1 MKRMLALLVALIMA
15 FSLFACSQDASN
27 KDPEPS
33 QPSAAPVTSTPEP
46 SATEDE
52 EDDIPLTDAEALGFP
67 LADGDIT
74 LTWWWPLAQEVV
86 TFIEDMNDN
95 IVFRELQKLSG
106 VNFEFI
112 TPSPVGIR
120 ETFNLLIA
128 GQSYPDVFKT
138 MIYYSGRT
146 VKAVEDGVCIDPTDL
161 MNKYAPNYITL
172 INSADDYRR
181 GCYTDDG
188 RVLSFIEVHDRKQAS
203 WSGLLIR
210 GDWLDEIGHEMP
222 QTIDQ
227 LHDTLVEFKQF
238 TGEAGPLQLGST
250 GVFPGNFLIG
260 SLYSSS
266 TFLKDPENP
275 DKVTYGPM
283 TEGYKEYLALMR
295 QWYSERLLD
304 QEFVTRTESNFP
316 VTSLLS
322 ADKLGGY
329 IGIYN
334 QAGSFYYDTGVVQD
348 PSFYLRLAPRPVKNI
363 GDPIWAGMTQARIM
377 NTEGGTISTDCKYPE
392 IAIKLFDYFYSEDG
406 ALLCNYGVEGETFE
420 YDENGQPWAKDI
432 IVNNPEGMLFN
443 GAQFRYLM
451 HTGPHLWIQDR
462 EDLTATGEAAKYVDL
477 WEIEYPGQ
485 LPGLSLP
492 GDLSMELS
500 GILVDINTLVEE
512 FTVQTIMGLRDLESE
527 WDEYVDKIKSMDIA
541 RAIEIQQTAYDNY
554 LAR

>member
-1 MKRMLALLVALIMA
+1 
-15 FSLFACSQDASN
+15 
-27 KDPEPS
+27 
-33 QPSAAPVTSTPEP
+33 
-46 SATEDE
+46 
-52 EDDIPLTDAEALGFP
+52 
-67 LADGDIT
+67 
-74 LTWWWPLAQEVV
+74 
-86 TFIEDMNDN
+86 
-95 IVFRELQKLSG
+95 
-106 VNFEFI
+106 
-112 TPSPVGIR
+112 
-120 ETFNLLIA
+120 
-128 GQSYPDVFKT
+128 
-138 MIYYSGRT
+138 
-146 VKAVEDGVCIDPTDL
+146 
-161 MNKYAPNYITL
+161 
-172 INSADDYRR
+172 
-181 GCYTDDG
+181 
-188 RVLSFIEVHDRKQAS
+188 
-203 WSGLLIR
+203 
-210 GDWLDEIGHEMP
+210 
-222 QTIDQ
+222 
-227 LHDTLVEFKQF
+227 
-238 TGEAGPLQLGST
+238 
-250 GVFPGNFLIG
+250 
-260 SLYSSS
+260 
-266 TFLKDPENP
+266 
-275 DKVTYGPM
+275 M

-432 IVNNPEGMLFN
+432 IVNNPEGAIQWSPVPL
-443 GAQFRYLM
+443 
-451 HTGPHLWIQDR
+451 PHAYGTSSVIQDR

-477 WEIEYPGQ
+477 WEIEYPANYQ
-485 LPGLSLP
+485 DCHYPVTYRWSYQ
-492 GDLSMELS
+492 EFF
-500 GILVDINTLVEE
+500 VDINTLVEE

>member
-1 MKRMLALLVALIMA
+1 M
-15 FSLFACSQDASN
+15 
-27 KDPEPS
+27 
-33 QPSAAPVTSTPEP
+33 
-46 SATEDE
+46 
-52 EDDIPLTDAEALGFP
+52 
-67 LADGDIT
+67 
-74 LTWWWPLAQEVV
+74 
-86 TFIEDMNDN
+86 
-95 IVFRELQKLSG
+95 
-106 VNFEFI
+106 
-112 TPSPVGIR
+112 
-120 ETFNLLIA
+120 
-128 GQSYPDVFKT
+128 
-138 MIYYSGRT
+138 
-146 VKAVEDGVCIDPTDL
+146 
-161 MNKYAPNYITL
+161 
-172 INSADDYRR
+172 
-181 GCYTDDG
+181 
-188 RVLSFIEVHDRKQAS
+188 
-203 WSGLLIR
+203 
-210 GDWLDEIGHEMP
+210 
-222 QTIDQ
+222 
-227 LHDTLVEFKQF
+227 
-238 TGEAGPLQLGST
+238 
-250 GVFPGNFLIG
+250 
-260 SLYSSS
+260 
-266 TFLKDPENP
+266 
-275 DKVTYGPM
+275 
-283 TEGYKEYLALMR
+283 
-295 QWYSERLLD
+295 
-304 QEFVTRTESNFP
+304 
-316 VTSLLS
+316 
-322 ADKLGGY
+322 
-329 IGIYN
+329 
-334 QAGSFYYDTGVVQD
+334 
-348 PSFYLRLAPRPVKNI
+348 KNI